1 MGAAIPLLM
10 NTPRSCHLSVPPKAS
25 PGPVLV
31 PMPCDDLREYRRDPA
46 TRQSPEVG
54 ISAWIAVW
62 TALRLRENRHR
73 GGIRGGCRR
82 VRTRRGGGAG
92 RARGLGG
99 GGGGAR
105 GARRRGGGAG
115 GLGGGVAG
123 ARGAGR
129 VGGGGVAA
137 CGRIGRPLRRGRV
150 GRRRRG
156 VRRCGRGGGVGR
168 GPRAAP

>member
-10 NTPRSCHLSVPPKAS
+10 KTPRSCHLSVPPKAS

-92 RARGLGG
+92 V
-99 GGGGAR
+99 
-105 GARRRGGGAG
+105 AG
-115 GLGGGVAG
+115 GLGGGGAG
-123 ARGAGR
+123 ARG
-129 VGGGGVAA
+129 GGGGGRGGGAPA

-156 VRRCGRGGGVGR
+156 VRRCGRGGCVGSVLR
-168 GPRAAP
+168 PAP